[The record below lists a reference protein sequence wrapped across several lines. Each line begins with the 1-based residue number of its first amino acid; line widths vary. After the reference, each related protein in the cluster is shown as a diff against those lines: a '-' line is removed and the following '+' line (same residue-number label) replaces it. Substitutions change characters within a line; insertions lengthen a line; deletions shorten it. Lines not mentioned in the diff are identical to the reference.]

1 MGVVY
6 TFTYED
12 GGEAEAI
19 RDWCRDEIERL
30 NREIAY
36 IKAKGS
42 LHKGSGSR
50 QRLLDS
56 TRRSG
61 QVRQLSRLL
70 KTKFIEESEVD
81 LILATK

>member
-19 RDWCRDEIERL
+19 REWCRDEMKRL
-30 NREIAY
+30 NREIAF
-36 IKAKGS
+36 IEARGS
-42 LHKGSGSR
+42 VHRGSGSR

-61 QVRQLSRLL
+61 QVRQLGRLL
-70 KTKFIEESEVD
+70 KTKFIEED
-81 LILATK
+81 K